1 MISTFWAKSL
11 PNPKKMAIRRA
22 GILKM
27 ETWGDPRRA
36 PRHQNDFREL
46 HDEAQECQD
55 EPSECPDGCPDGP
68 GQPNLLLKV
77 LPKANLRAPGN
88 LRGCFWRHRSPYLGV
103 LLSKRFQSI
112 PFHEYHPVPFH
123 SIHSVPF
130 HSIPFLFHTIPFNSV
145 APFHP
150 FHSLPFHCHALHA
163 IPGFPASG
171 IPESHASEIR
181 TCRFLDLEPLVGPL
195 SPQKKWSW
203 SFIPENQ

>member
-11 PNPKKMAIRRA
+11 PNPKKIAIGRA

-36 PRHQNDFREL
+36 PRHQNYFREL

-112 PFHEYHPVPFH
+112 PFHECHPVPLH

-130 HSIPFLFHTIPFNSV
+130 HSISIPYDSIQFR
-145 APFHP
+145 
-150 FHSLPFHCHALHA
+150 CA
-163 IPGFPASG
+163 IPSISLASVPLPCPLCHSGVPGFWNS
-171 IPESHASEIR
+171 
-181 TCRFLDLEPLVGPL
+181 
-195 SPQKKWSW
+195 
-203 SFIPENQ
+203 

>member
-11 PNPKKMAIRRA
+11 PNPKKMAIGRA

-77 LPKANLRAPGN
+77 LPKANLSAPGN

-130 HSIPFLFHTIPFNSV
+130 HSISIPYDSIQFR
-145 APFHP
+145 
-150 FHSLPFHCHALHA
+150 CA
-163 IPGFPASG
+163 IPSISLASVPLPCPPCHSGVPGFWNS
-171 IPESHASEIR
+171 
-181 TCRFLDLEPLVGPL
+181 
-195 SPQKKWSW
+195 
-203 SFIPENQ
+203 

>member
-11 PNPKKMAIRRA
+11 PNPKKMAIGRA

-27 ETWGDPRRA
+27 ETWGAPRRP

-68 GQPNLLLKV
+68 GQLNLLLKV
-77 LPKANLRAPGN
+77 LPKANLRTPGN

-112 PFHEYHPVPFH
+112 PFHEYHPVPLH

-130 HSIPFLFHTIPFNSV
+130 HSS
-145 APFHP
+145 P
-150 FHSLPFHCHALHA
+150 FHSISIPYDSIQFRCAIPSISLASVPLPCPPCHSG
-163 IPGFPASG
+163 IPGFWYS
-171 IPESHASEIR
+171 
-181 TCRFLDLEPLVGPL
+181 
-195 SPQKKWSW
+195 
-203 SFIPENQ
+203 